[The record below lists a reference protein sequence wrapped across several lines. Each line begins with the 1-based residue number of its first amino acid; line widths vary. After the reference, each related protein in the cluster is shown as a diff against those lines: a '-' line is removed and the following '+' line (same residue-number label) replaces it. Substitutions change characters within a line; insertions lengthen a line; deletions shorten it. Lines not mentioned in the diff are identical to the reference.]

1 MLNYDMADDT
11 QPDFNGQARFIV
23 FGVGGGGGN
32 AVEHMINQQVAGI
45 SFVAANTDLQALNK
59 LNAPTKLQ
67 LGAELTRGLG
77 AGANPEKGREAAEGD
92 EEAIRAVLSNH
103 DMVFITAGMGGGTGT
118 GAAPVVARIA
128 KELGVLTVAVVTTP
142 FDFEGGKRAKLAE
155 EGIHQL
161 SEYVDSIITVPNE
174 KLLEVYG
181 DLSMKQAFAK
191 ANDVLLHAVDG
202 ITRTIR
208 EEGIINI
215 DFEDVKTAMTA
226 KGHAMMGIGRAS
238 GAGRAAEA
246 AEKAIRSPL
255 LDNLLLKN
263 AQGIII
269 NIAGADVNMREPKE
283 VVDVVSRI
291 ADIDKG
297 NVFFGAVLD
306 DSMEDDELHV
316 TVIATGLSI
325 NSQPEVPSASQA
337 QSALADHVSALV
349 SQMQAGVPTS
359 QPRTAVKPISVGD
372 FLQRQQQNRND

>member
-306 DSMEDDELHV
+306 DFMEDDELHV